1 MQPKVF
7 SLIDKAICEFDMIL
21 SGSRILVGAS
31 GGKDSTLLIEYL
43 ANRKK
48 RTDFFMEAVYI
59 KTDFAENFDENLYKI
74 MHDWG
79 IDVKT
84 IEIDTLARVKAGKK
98 MNCWWCS
105 TQRRAALLDYA
116 TKNGF
121 DTLALG
127 HHLDDI
133 LETFLMNAVE
143 KGVLSTMLPRF
154 SYDRYPLKIIRPLAY
169 CPVEEIV
176 AHAKTEGWQS
186 ATCTCTY
193 QDNSGRK
200 AARAKLSALTAD
212 DEKSKWR
219 LFSALKNAG
228 LLA

>member
-21 SGSRILVGAS
+21 PGSRILVGAS

-121 DTLALG
+121 
-127 HHLDDI
+127 
-133 LETFLMNAVE
+133 EMNAVE